1 MLSCCLLQGL
11 RTTSLKEFIIKRS
24 RTVRNKNSPL
34 DGEKR
39 MCWESEWVF
48 AWTWTGQVHN
58 VGTHR
63 NLLEGEQEPNKQNA
77 ENKTLDFLPFSL
89 SSVLM
94 LCLHGRKRWGALPLS
109 GLFVI
114 SVAMLIEKAET
125 TQWEMC
131 LSPCPKPQ
139 TTTCTNTTAWA
150 WEMDPYCVLLT
161 FFHFVFQPLDLL
173 LSSPPHLS
181 RAWFY
186 F

>member
-1 MLSCCLLQGL
+1 M
-11 RTTSLKEFIIKRS
+11 
-24 RTVRNKNSPL
+24 

-39 MCWESEWVF
+39 MCLESEWVF

-58 VGTHR
+58 IGTHR
-63 NLLEGEQEPNKQNA
+63 NFLEGEQEPNKQNA

-114 SVAMLIEKAET
+114 SVAMLIEEAET

-131 LSPCPKPQ
+131 LSPYPKPQ

-150 WEMDPYCVLLT
+150 GKWIHIAFCSRFSILFFSHWT
-161 FFHFVFQPLDLL
+161 FYF
-173 LSSPPHLS
+173 PPHLIPLELGFIS
-181 RAWFY
+181 NLTFCEWFLLRWKPRS
-186 F
+186 